1 MTGILKYLIKLQ
13 ADQGNVLSVA
23 RGIASDLDT
32 LTRKAVTAGA
42 SIKKAFSFDNF
53 KQSLKSIPGM
63 EFLLNPYTLIAGG
76 LGAIAKLGSEAE
88 MTSTAFNVL
97 VGSEEQASKVLSEI
111 NQFAAHTPFN
121 NLELTDNAQQM
132 LSFGVESNKVTG
144 YLKQLG
150 DISGGN
156 SEKLSSLS
164 LVFGQVSAA
173 GKLSGQDLMQFI
185 NAGWNPLLELAEM
198 TGKDYKEMQD
208 LMSKGAVSSDHL
220 AAAMAHATGE
230 GGRFHGMMEATS
242 QTLSG
247 KVSTLIGN
255 IQQKAVDFYHKIEP
269 ALKGIVDIA
278 NAMIPPIAAVFD
290 TLFSVIATVIGWVVK
305 FKLEFGL
312 LASVIAVGTVV
323 FNAHKI
329 ALMMCVGVMK
339 GVALVTKGWT
349 AAQWLLNVAMNANPI
364 GLVITGIAALIAIV
378 VACWNRFA
386 GFRAF
391 LLTMWDVM
399 KGFGDIIKTFIIDRL
414 QGMLTGLGK
423 IGEALSKL
431 FHGDFKGGWEAAK
444 SGVKGLMGVDAA
456 TKAAKSIAGTWQ
468 SSWSKNLTEQNAKTG
483 KKKTGAST
491 IATPGLTGSSPLN
504 FNTPGGED
512 GGGGKG
518 GGSNRVG
525 DAIATGGTRNSTINI
540 SIGKFF
546 DSINV
551 QMADKADTAELERTV
566 LECMNRALAIA
577 TSSDR

>member
-13 ADQGNVLSVA
+13 ADQGNVLSVT
-23 RGIASDLDT
+23 RRVTSELDQMSRRADALGT
-32 LTRKAVTAGA
+32 KLRR
-42 SIKKAFSFDNF
+42 AFSFDSF
-53 KQSLKSIPGM
+53 KSSLMAIPGM
-63 EFLLNPYTLIAGG
+63 EFLMNPYTLIAGG
-76 LGAIAKLGSEAE
+76 LGAIAKLGAGAE
-88 MTSTAFNVL
+88 MTATAFNVL
-97 VGSEEQASKVLSEI
+97 VGSETKAAKLLAEI
-111 NQFAAHTPFN
+111 NKFAADTPFN
-121 NLELTDNAQQM
+121 NLELTSNAQQM
-132 LSFGVESNKVTG
+132 LSFGVETNKVMT

-150 DISGGN
+150 DISGGD
-156 SEKLSSLS
+156 SQKLSSLS

-173 GKLSGQDLMQFI
+173 GKLSGQDLLQFI
-185 NAGWNPLLELAEM
+185 NAGWNPLKELEAI
-198 TGKDYKEMQD
+198 TGKSYRELQD
-208 LMSKGAVSSDHL
+208 LMSKGAVTAEHV

-230 GGRFHGMMEATS
+230 GGKFHGMMQKTS
-242 QTLSG
+242 QPLSG
-247 KVSTLIGN
+247 KFSTLIGN
-255 IQQKAVDFYHKIEP
+255 IQQKAVELYDMIRP
-269 ALKGIVDIA
+269 ALMGIVDVA
-278 NAMIPPIAAVFD
+278 NALVPPIASVFQ
-290 TLFSVIATVIGWVVK
+290 TLFSIIATVIGWIAK

-312 LASVIAVGTVV
+312 LASVIAIGTIA

-329 ALMMCVGVMK
+329 ALLMYAGVMK
-339 GVALVTKGWT
+339 GIVIATKAWT
-349 AAQWLLNVAMNANPI
+349 AVQWLINAAMTANPI

-444 SGVKGLMGVDAA
+444 AGVKGLMGVDATA
-456 TKAAKSIAGTWQ
+456 NAVKAIKGSWQSHWYTNKAAYADV
-468 SSWSKNLTEQNAKTG
+468 ATG
-483 KKKTGAST
+483 KKGSSDIK
-491 IATPGLTGSSPLN
+491 TPGLSGSSPLN
-504 FNTPGGED
+504 FNISGGEN
-512 GGGGKG
+512 GGGKG
-518 GGSNRVG
+518 KGGNRVG

-551 QMADKADTAELERTV
+551 QMTDKADTAELERTV